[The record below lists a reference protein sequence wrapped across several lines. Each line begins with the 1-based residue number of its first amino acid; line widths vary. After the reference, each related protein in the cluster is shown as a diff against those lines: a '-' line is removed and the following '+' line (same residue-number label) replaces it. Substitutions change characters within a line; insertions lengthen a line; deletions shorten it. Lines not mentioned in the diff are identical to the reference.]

1 MTPKPPPKDRPKHQ
15 HWVPQFYL
23 RYFATPETRD
33 SDKPQVWIFSKD
45 QEDGNEKLTSVRNV
59 CGKRYLYSP
68 KQTDGERSWA
78 LDDRLGD
85 IETLLSQVWPA
96 LANDFVD
103 LSEQPIRKGLALFV
117 ALMHCRHP
125 DVRREVQAIH
135 KQLVEFHL
143 SGPLLPDGTPNIE
156 SVEVNGKTH
165 AMDTSD
171 WHAYKNWR
179 DDDLDRF
186 FVDLIGSEAGRLA
199 KLFLAKRW
207 SVVFNE
213 CDTFV
218 TTDKPVVLDHPTRD
232 KFGFGT
238 AGSIITF
245 PLSPTRLLV
254 LDDLYHEPQNQYYPL
269 KDSNAGAFNYSV
281 WRGASRFF
289 ITGRSVEAVLSEI
302 CTVADGETETSP
314 LD

>member
-23 RYFATPETRD
+23 RYFATPKTRD
-33 SDKPQVWIFSKD
+33 SEKPQVWIFSKD
-45 QEDGNEKLTSVRNV
+45 EDDGCEKLTSVRNV
-59 CGKRYLYSP
+59 CGMRYLYSP
-68 KQTDGERSWA
+68 KQSNGERSWE
-78 LDDRLGD
+78 LEDRLGD
-85 IETLLSQVWPA
+85 VEALLGQVWPA

-117 ALMHCRHP
+117 ALMHFRHP
-125 DVRREVQAIH
+125 DVRSEVQGIH
-135 KQLVEFHL
+135 QHLVEFYI

-156 SVEVNGKTH
+156 SVEVNGKIH

-171 WHAYKNWR
+171 WQAYKNWR
-179 DDDLDRF
+179 DDDHDRF

-199 KLFLAKRW
+199 KLLLSKRW

-213 CDTFV
+213 CNTFV
-218 TTDKPVVLDHPTRD
+218 TNDKPVVLNHPTRK

-238 AGSIITF
+238 AGTIITF

-254 LDDLYHEPQNQYYPL
+254 LDDLHYEPQNQYYPL
-269 KDSNAGAFNYSV
+269 KDSNAGAFNYCV
-281 WRGASRFF
+281 WCGASRFF
-289 ITGRSVEAVLSEI
+289 ITGRSVEDVLFEI
-302 CTVADGETETSP
+302 CTIAGGETET
-314 LD
+314 